1 MKELN
6 SDFTYCNELIKEF
19 EKVIKKPI
27 TKPSSKYYTG
37 VDLGTAFI
45 VVAVFDSEFR
55 PIAGEYQYAS
65 VVKDGMVVDYLGAI
79 RIVKEMKERLE
90 KKLQTELQPHYRR
103 ELLNLIPEL
112 LSMWLKVLGLK

>member
-55 PIAGEYQYAS
+55 PVAGEYQYAS

-79 RIVKEMKERLE
+79 RIVKEMKERL
-90 KKLQTELQPHYRR
+90 
-103 ELLNLIPEL
+103 
-112 LSMWLKVLGLK
+112 